1 MWKFGAASS
10 LRHSTILAEQVAAS
24 QQPISHISKE
34 WNRGLRWTPTGAEGL
49 LSWLQGVPVTV
60 QRPPPG
66 LVPLHLPH
74 RSSNLASA
82 TWHGVSRATGLY
94 APEPTQWAHTTAA
107 IYCILA
113 LGRCHLT
120 EARSISGEGS
130 SVVIPISQVR
140 NWLRKAET
148 LAQGLTAGEWVSCPQ
163 MSAANPAEGLHPSF
177 PGQRPPP
184 PHTHLPTAMWLTAVP
199 SRLLT
204 CLLLETG
211 ARAET
216 ALEMWGES
224 HALLEWTSKTVPL
237 RPDLSGRRGMCG
249 CVSLQLWNAI
259 HSLFFFF
266 F

>member
-148 LAQGLTAGEWVSCPQ
+148 LAQGLTAGEWVSGPQ
-163 MSAANPAEGLHPSF
+163 VSAANPAEGLHPSF

-184 PHTHLPTAMWLTAVP
+184 HTH
-199 SRLLT
+199 T
-204 CLLLETG
+204 CLPPCDWLPCLQDFLPVFCLKLELG
-211 ARAET
+211 QRRHWKCGGKAMPSWNEPPR
-216 ALEMWGES
+216 LFPWG
-224 HALLEWTSKTVPL
+224 LT
-237 RPDLSGRRGMCG
+237 
-249 CVSLQLWNAI
+249 
-259 HSLFFFF
+259 
-266 F
+266 